1 MDLKEEG
8 ILAEEIRDH
17 HWYYVSKGRA
27 MREFLADVKASEVL
41 DVGAGSGVFARQL
54 LDAGLCESAVCVDP
68 NYAEE
73 RTERHHGKSI
83 RFVKSV
89 DRRPRPLILMMD
101 VLEHV
106 RDDCALLE
114 DYVAAMDTGGHV
126 FITVPAFQFLWSGH
140 DVFLEHYRRYTIE
153 TLEALVRKSGL
164 TPVRSRYFFGSL
176 FPFVAANRLIKR
188 MLWDQGALTAQ
199 SELRLYPGW
208 INSTLIAVH
217 DVERRV
223 FFGINKL
230 FGLSA
235 FCLCR
240 RI

>member
-1 MDLKEEG
+1 MDLKEES
-8 ILAEEIRDH
+8 ILGARIRD

-27 MREFLADVKASEVL
+27 MRQFLAGVKAPEVL

-68 NYAEE
+68 HYAEE
-73 RTERHHGKSI
+73 RTENHHGKSI
-83 RFVKSV
+83 RFVKST
-89 DRRPRPLILMMD
+89 DRHPHALVLMMD

-106 RDDCALLE
+106 ADDCALLE
-114 DYVAAMDTGGHV
+114 RYVVGMDTGDHI
-126 FITVPAFQFLWSGH
+126 FITVPAFQFVWSGH
-140 DVFLEHYRRYTIE
+140 DVFLEHYRRYTIG

-176 FPFVAANRLIKR
+176 FPFVAASRLIKR
-188 MLWDQGALTAQ
+188 MLWDQGALQAR
-199 SELRLYPGW
+199 SELRLYPSW
-208 INSTLIAVH
+208 VNRVLIAVH
-217 DVERRV
+217 DVERGV

-240 RI
+240 KI